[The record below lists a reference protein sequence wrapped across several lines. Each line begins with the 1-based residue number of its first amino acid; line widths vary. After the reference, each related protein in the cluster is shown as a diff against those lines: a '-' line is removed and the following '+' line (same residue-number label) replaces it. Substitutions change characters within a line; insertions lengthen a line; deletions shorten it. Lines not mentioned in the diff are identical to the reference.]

1 MLTTNTELSE
11 KLYTQYPE
19 IFANLHNSD
28 TIIGERGIECGDG
41 WYDLID
47 RLCFCFCIQARVAH
61 EKGMVEPVIA
71 VQVKRK

>member
-19 IFANLHNSD
+19 IFANLYNPD
-28 TIIGERGIECGDG
+28 TIIGERGIEWGDG

-47 RLCFCFCIQARVAH
+47 RLCFCIQARVAH